1 MRSMVIT
8 MLRSGDLDQMASPLT
23 AAKLPIADLGE
34 PGRTF
39 FRFDDAE
46 GLIGYGG
53 LEGEEADRLL
63 RSVVVVTDRRGRGIG
78 CAIIAA
84 LEQQARDA
92 GVAHLHLLTTTAAS
106 FFRSLGFADAS
117 RGSAPATIA
126 ASREFT
132 ALCPASAAYLVKAL

>member
-1 MRSMVIT
+1 MTSMVVT
-8 MLRSGDLDQMASPLT
+8 MLRSGDLDEMAAPLT

-53 LEGEEADRLL
+53 LEGEGADRLL
-63 RSVVVVTDRRGRGIG
+63 RSIVVVTNRRGRGSG
-78 CAIIAA
+78 RAIIAA
-84 LEQQARDA
+84 LEQQARAA
-92 GVAHLHLLTTTAAS
+92 GVVHLHLLTTTATS

-117 RGSAPATIA
+117 RECAPATI
-126 ASREFT
+126 STSHEFT

>member
-1 MRSMVIT
+1 MTSMVVT
-8 MLRSGDLDQMASPLT
+8 MLRSGDLDEMAAPLT

-53 LEGEEADRLL
+53 LEGEGADRLL
-63 RSVVVVTDRRGRGIG
+63 RSVVVVTNHRGRGIG
-78 CAIIAA
+78 RAIIAA
-84 LEQQARDA
+84 LEHQAREF
-92 GVAHLHLLTTTAAS
+92 GVGHLHLLTTTAAS
-106 FFRSLGFADAS
+106 FFRNLGFADTS
-117 RGSAPATIA
+117 REYAPATIA
-126 ASREFT
+126 ASHEFT

>member
-1 MRSMVIT
+1 MTSMVVT
-8 MLRSGDLDQMASPLT
+8 MLRSGDLDEMAGLLT

-34 PGRTF
+34 SGRTF

-53 LEGEEADRLL
+53 LEGEGADRLL
-63 RSVVVVTDRRGRGIG
+63 RSVVVVTNRRGRGIG
-78 CAIIAA
+78 RAIIAA
-84 LEQQARDA
+84 LEQQAREF
-92 GVAHLHLLTTTAAS
+92 GVGHLHLLTTTAAS

-126 ASREFT
+126 ASHEFT

>member
-1 MRSMVIT
+1 MTSMVVT
-8 MLRSGDLDQMASPLT
+8 MLRSGDLDEMAAPLT

-53 LEGEEADRLL
+53 LEGEGADRLL
-63 RSVVVVTDRRGRGIG
+63 RSIVVVTNRRGRGSG
-78 CAIIAA
+78 RAIIAA
-84 LEQQARDA
+84 LEQQARAA
-92 GVAHLHLLTTTAAS
+92 GVVHLHLLTTTATS

-117 RGSAPATIA
+117 RECAPATIA
-126 ASREFT
+126 TSHEFT